1 MLLLSFNISN
11 ERYVIETNKVIEI
24 VPMVLLKKIPGA
36 GKVVAGMLNYH
47 GQAVPVIDINALC
60 NSDVVKK
67 SLTSRII
74 LLQYKEERILGLLA
88 ERVTETLHIDDS
100 EFNDIGIK
108 VSDYDFLGKVAEHD
122 DSLLQ
127 LINIENLLSESLE
140 GALFSAMPQ
149 SGTE

>member
-100 EFNDIGIK
+100 EFNDSGIK
-108 VSDYDFLGKVAEHD
+108 VSDYDFLGKVDEHD